1 MTHRYAMPNARFL
14 MSRTGLE
21 DGIQGQAIDISL
33 AVKEVMKDNQKVIK
47 ELAKLCGQP
56 AVKLEQDLKR

>member
-1 MTHRYAMPNARFL
+1 MPNARFL

-21 DGIQGQAIDISL
+21 DGIQGQAIELSL

-56 AVKLEQDLKR
+56 VVKLEQDMKR